1 MEAKVD
7 SQNDRV
13 KLSLEL
19 NLDSQEISELQRIL
33 ARIQK
38 KGTFEWP
45 SGLKSFA
52 EAAVLE
58 YARMFIGQKVFTRG
72 SDIREYRLFLL
83 IRTAFNNSIPDEQ
96 TVCALFQCTLS
107 QSRGLLRAVMSKYQY
122 ELSEAI
128 EGTLTA
134 LVGRVK
140 KNKNG
145 ALVVAINNESVVGE
159 LNKVLASV
167 DSAQDQIARQ
177 TGKLATYELKPDAY
191 KKLCTHYEIPA
202 TALA

>member
-1 MEAKVD
+1 M
-7 SQNDRV
+7 
-13 KLSLEL
+13 KLNLEL
-19 NLDSQEISELQRIL
+19 NLLSQEENDLQRIL
-33 ARIQK
+33 K
-38 KGTFEWP
+38 KGASEWP
-45 SGLKSFA
+45 AGLNAYA

-58 YARMFIGQKVFTRG
+58 HIRMFLGQKVFTRG

-83 IRTAFNNSIPDEQ
+83 IRTAFNDSIPDEQ

-128 EGTLTA
+128 KRTLTES
-134 LVGRVK
+134 LRRVK
-140 KNKNG
+140 KNING

-159 LNKVLASV
+159 LNKVLAMV

-177 TGKLATYELKPDAY
+177 PGKLATYELKPDAY
-191 KKLCTHYEIPA
+191 RKLCDNFGIPA
-202 TALA
+202 TAIK